1 VVGRVLGAW
10 GIRGDVT
17 VEPHSDVPERFSPGS
32 LLYMNGSPTRVLM
45 SRPHKGRL
53 VVRLDH
59 VADRTEAESLR
70 GASLAVPGEQ
80 VGPLPEGSYYHFEI
94 LGLGVWTDDGEHLGK
109 VHEILA
115 TGSNDVY
122 VVQDSDGQQLLVPA
136 LGDVVVSIAP
146 EQGRMVVRLPEGL
159 R

>member
-10 GIRGDVT
+10 GIRGEVR
-17 VEPHSDVPERFSPGS
+17 VEPHTDVSERFSPGS
-32 LLYMNGSPTRVLM
+32 LLYMDGSPTKVLM
-45 SRPHKGRL
+45 SRPHKGGL
-53 VVRLDH
+53 VVRLDRA
-59 VADRTEAESLR
+59 ADRTEAESLK

-80 VGPLPEGSYYHFEI
+80 VGPLPDGSYYHFEI
-94 LGLGVWTDDGEHLGK
+94 LGLGVWTEDGEHLGE
-109 VHEILA
+109 VRQILA

-122 VVQDSDGQQLLVPA
+122 VVQDSEGQQLLVPA
-136 LGDVVVSIAP
+136 LGDVVVKIAP